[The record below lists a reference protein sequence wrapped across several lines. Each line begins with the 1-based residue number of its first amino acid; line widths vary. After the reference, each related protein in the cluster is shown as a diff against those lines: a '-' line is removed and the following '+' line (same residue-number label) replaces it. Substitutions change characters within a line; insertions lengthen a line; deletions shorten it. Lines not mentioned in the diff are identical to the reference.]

1 MTDEAQV
8 KLSLNECHQLARE
21 VLTANGCDG
30 PNATAVA
37 NNMTRAEAD
46 GCASHGLFR
55 LPGHVASL
63 RSGKVN
69 GTAQPAPAAVTGSV
83 IRLDGDGG
91 FAPHA
96 HQVGRDPLIAAAREQ
111 GLAAMAITRTHHF
124 AALWPEAEML
134 AAAGLVSMVF
144 VSSVP
149 FMAPAGG
156 STPLFGTNPVAFGW
170 PRPSGAPMVWDLAT
184 SVMARGEIQIALR
197 DGVPV
202 HEGAGIG
209 PDGAPTTDPAA
220 ILEGAQLP
228 FGGYKGSAIALMVE
242 LMAGPLFG
250 EVTSAEAGAADNG
263 DGGPSTGGELILAFD
278 PARLGARDAA
288 AHGETVFEA
297 IVGQPG
303 ARLPGDRRLRNRART
318 AAEGIAIPRSL
329 YDTVWSLR

>member
-1 MTDEAQV
+1 M
-8 KLSLNECHQLARE
+8 
-21 VLTANGCDG
+21 
-30 PNATAVA
+30 
-37 NNMTRAEAD
+37 
-46 GCASHGLFR
+46 
-55 LPGHVASL
+55 
-63 RSGKVN
+63 
-69 GTAQPAPAAVTGSV
+69 
-83 IRLDGDGG
+83 G
-91 FAPHA
+91 FAPYA
-96 HQVGRDPLIAAAREQ
+96 HQIGRDPLIAAARDQ
-111 GLAAMAITRTHHF
+111 GMAAMAITRTHHF

-134 AAAGLVSMVF
+134 AAAGMVSMVF

-156 STPLFGTNPVAFGW
+156 ASPLFGTNPVAFGW

-197 DGVPV
+197 DGEQV

-209 PDGAPTTDPAA
+209 PDGEPTTDPAA
-220 ILEGAQLP
+220 ILAGAQLP

-278 PARLGARDAA
+278 PARLGASGAA

-297 IVGQPG
+297 IVSQPG
-303 ARLPGDRRLRNRART
+303 ARLPGDRRIGNRART
-318 AAEGIAIPRSL
+318 AAEGITIPRSL